1 MNVLILTP
9 DRVGSTLLQRLI
21 TVYMQA
27 YEYDRPVINL
37 HELTNGLIKYYSPV
51 FNREVLG
58 KPNEGKDHGYYQTL
72 DEITELLHS
81 TDHYKTARLAHYHIQ
96 GRADTIAEQVP
107 FYKYLND
114 NFFIISAQR
123 DNLLEHGLSWCINGV
138 SKRLNVFSAQEK
150 INVFSDLYRNKIT
163 VDPQALE
170 SHLYRYIAYQKWVL
184 DHFQVGSYFKYDLDL
199 SNIEQYILALP
210 MFAGQ
215 AKKTWKDI
223 FQLDFADWNRCHY
236 LVSDLSGIS
245 GQLPNSTV
253 DVPRLTTDLKIN
265 NMQLQSYNAAEI
277 PSSLSVLDQQFL
289 IENGKKYVAAN
300 KAIQEL
306 VDNKI
311 MVTPVPIKLQTML
324 EKKLLINNFDQCVDV
339 YNNWVERTGHGTAYS
354 LPQLEVAIS
363 KEIEQWHVTGLLK

>member
-37 HELTNGLIKYYSPV
+37 HELTNGLMKYYSPV

-58 KPNEGKDHGYYQTL
+58 KPNDGKDWGYYQTL
-72 DEITELLHS
+72 DEIIELLHS

-96 GRADTIAEQVP
+96 GRGDTITAQVP
-107 FYKYLND
+107 FYQYLND
-114 NFFIISAQR
+114 NFFIICAQR

-138 SKRLNVFSAQEK
+138 SKRLNVFSAQDK
-150 INVFSDLYRNKIT
+150 FDVFSELYRNKIT
-163 VDPQALE
+163 VDPEALE
-170 SHLYRYIAYQKWVL
+170 TYLNRYINYQKWVSH
-184 DHFQVGSYFKYDLDL
+184 HFQVGSYFKYDRDL
-199 SNIEQYILALP
+199 SNIEQYILGLP

-215 AKKTWKDI
+215 DKKTWKDI

-253 DVPRLTTDLKIN
+253 DVPRLTTNLEIN
-265 NMQLQSYNAAEI
+265 NMQLQSYDIAEI
-277 PSSLSVLDQQFL
+277 PRSLSVLDQQFL
-289 IENGKKYVAAN
+289 IKNGKNYTAAN

-306 VDNKI
+306 VDNKT

-339 YNNWVERTGHGTAYS
+339 YNKWAERTGHGTYS
-354 LPQLEVAIS
+354 LPQLELAIS
-363 KEIEQWHVTGLLK
+363 EEIEQWHVTGQLK